1 MSDERQIFVLLP
13 GRKEDGDH
21 YQLLQEQAA
30 REAGER
36 FGLPVEIEW
45 ARAFDQLGVL
55 KKRAASAP
63 VDGVVTEPSTL
74 AATDLVLRE
83 LRGRTG
89 LVLLNAW
96 APSVEEAARGWGEG
110 LPFGTVSTDHAAIG
124 RVQGGQVRGFLP
136 GGGRVLCVTGPL
148 RSSPARERLEGLR
161 SAVGAEIELF
171 DTEAGHWTE
180 AAGITAFGDWYRV
193 FKARDP
199 AVDVVAAQSDELAVG
214 VHSAIEGLGD
224 AGHREA
230 LRRAKLLGVD
240 ACPGYGKRLVDE
252 GALAGSI
259 VTPSSTDLAIEAL
272 HRFWT
277 EKRPVPLRSFT
288 EARPDPPPPAR

>member
-1 MSDERQIFVLLP
+1 MSDERRIFVLLP

-36 FGLPVEIEW
+36 LGLRLEIEW
-45 ARAFDQLGVL
+45 ARAFDQLRVL
-55 KKRAASAP
+55 KRRVGAAP
-63 VDGVVTEPSTL
+63 VDAVVTEPSTL
-74 AATDLVLRE
+74 SATDLILPE

-96 APSVEEAARGWGEG
+96 APSVEEAARRWGEG

-124 RVQGGQVRGFLP
+124 RVQGQQVRGFLP
-136 GGGRVLCVTGPL
+136 GGGRVLCITGPL

-161 SAVGAEIELF
+161 STLGGGIELF
-171 DTEAGHWTE
+171 DSEAGHWTE

-199 AVDVVAAQSDELAVG
+199 AVEVVAAQSDELAMG
-214 VHSAIEGLGD
+214 VRSAIEGLGD

-230 LRRAKLLGVD
+230 LRRTKLLGVD
-240 ACPGYGKRLVDE
+240 ACPDYGKRLVDE

-259 VTPSSTDLAIEAL
+259 VTPSSTDLAIGAL
-272 HRFWT
+272 HRYWT
-277 EKRPVPLRSFT
+277 EGRPVPLQSFT
-288 EARPDPPPPAR
+288 EARPYAPSRAG